1 MEAVR
6 KTKEYKQF
14 SRRLKRGCRRRDRFS
29 RICAW
34 AERLSR
40 ESFKNTRRYLRFWGL
55 LGIAYLTGYFMTR
68 DYYHGWYGVLCS
80 FFDVSVFPQM
90 RWDWP
95 LIWQIGKLLLQL
107 AMLVLVGVSV
117 YHIVRRCGAKGYEML
132 YFSQAGGYMEN
143 QHSVCMTGAPGAG
156 KTSLGGDMAVNVARR
171 RWLDLQYEY
180 HTQKRQVMN
189 YIRFGMEEELEK
201 FRALKDAYLFFK
213 QRELRYVPCLATTF
227 GMNVDGRYTYKANN
241 KFFTQM
247 QRIPEYCVIF
257 DDEAGSSKGAN
268 TSSTVEDNVA
278 DFYRYV
284 RHYGDFVLIMT
295 EQGDDGTGK
304 YIRKC
309 LDNTIYCKGQKWIL
323 RPGVLLRWFNK
334 MKYKLIRTEETGRY
348 RPRYNAFVYYFGK
361 IIRTI
366 GYRQITYKNLGN
378 IEHEDGEMKGTGGK
392 MILPS
397 RLIYDYDDRA
407 YRFTYKA
414 KDLPLD
420 LEGWNRLSLLPEDDA
435 RNVSVVREMR
445 KRGENKKAVQTV

>member
-1 MEAVR
+1 
-6 KTKEYKQF
+6 
-14 SRRLKRGCRRRDRFS
+14 
-29 RICAW
+29 
-34 AERLSR
+34 
-40 ESFKNTRRYLRFWGL
+40 
-55 LGIAYLTGYFMTR
+55 
-68 DYYHGWYGVLCS
+68 
-80 FFDVSVFPQM
+80 
-90 RWDWP
+90 
-95 LIWQIGKLLLQL
+95 
-107 AMLVLVGVSV
+107 
-117 YHIVRRCGAKGYEML
+117 
-132 YFSQAGGYMEN
+132 MEN

-171 RWLDLQYEY
+171 RWLDLQYDY

-189 YIRFGMEEELEK
+189 WIRFGMTEELEK
-201 FRALKDAYLFFK
+201 FRSLKDAYLFFK
-213 QRELRYVPCLATTF
+213 QRERWYVPCLATTF
-227 GMNVDGRYTYKANN
+227 GMRVDGRYTYKANN

-284 RHYGDFVLIMT
+284 RHYGDFDLIMT

-323 RPGVLLRWFNK
+323 KPGMLVRWFNK
-334 MKYKLIRTEETGRY
+334 MKYKLIRAEETGRY
-348 RPRYNAFVYYFGK
+348 RPRHNAFVYYFGK
-361 IIRTI
+361 IVRTI

-392 MILPS
+392 MYLPS

-420 LEGWNRLSLLPEDDA
+420 LEGWERLTLLPEDDS
-435 RNVSVVREMR
+435 RNVSVVREMP
-445 KRGENKKAVQTV
+445 KRGENKKAV

>member
-6 KTKEYKQF
+6 KTKEYKRF

-40 ESFKNTRRYLRFWGL
+40 ESFKNTRRYLRFWGI

-132 YFSQAGGYMEN
+132 YFSKAGGYMEN

-227 GMNVDGRYTYKANN
+227 GMRVDGRYTYKANN

-323 RPGVLLRWFNK
+323 RPGVLLG
-334 MKYKLIRTEETGRY
+334 YL
-348 RPRYNAFVYYFGK
+348 FVAKGK
-361 IIRTI
+361 T
-366 GYRQITYKNLGN
+366 
-378 IEHEDGEMKGTGGK
+378 H
-392 MILPS
+392 
-397 RLIYDYDDRA
+397 RA
-407 YRFTYKA
+407 A
-414 KDLPLD
+414 
-420 LEGWNRLSLLPEDDA
+420 E
-435 RNVSVVREMR
+435 
-445 KRGENKKAVQTV
+445 KAVRRAAVHRREVCPVDGIWAGRV